1 MPFQSGKQRRYL
13 WANEPEIAR
22 DWTNKYGSRIRRDNG
37 GIMHQFENYAHD
49 DGNNVSVPRSFQAR
63 PNTEQ
68 VNLAYITP
76 EEEGILQMLKPDTP
90 HIGPMNV
97 PNYDA
102 RDARGNFGTSGQ
114 HDAPTA
120 GDVAAGVGSTTGGG
134 AGDTRIGTIKQDI
147 QKVNRGIRP
156 AGYNV
161 NQFQNNNAVNRNRN
175 RFSNIVG
182 KLRGWNPIT
191 NDWNTQKQYEDART
205 KRQDRSRIDRLRKTR
220 DYGKYANDPEG
231 WRASDLSG
239 RLTGLEKN
247 VFGKDYVDYG
257 RNRLQARDLKALRDK
272 QALTSQLSTPNRSL
286 GQIVMDARRNNP
298 VNLNPTWDAH
308 RNMTHANAPQSIKD
322 FYTNSFRSRYDDQ
335 GLASLNNQ
343 WSGPQIQQ
351 AKTYGLQDLKNLGA
365 GYEGWFESTQDPNKQ
380 LQAIQDYYDE
390 ATKYKSSGLGQDQTP
405 AAVRD
410 YVERMGKQAFSGVPE
425 IDMGM
430 VPQDFLSEDIDFTN
444 QKSPLS
450 YDWQI

>member
-1 MPFQSGKQRRYL
+1 MPFQSEKQRRYL

-22 DWTNKYGSRIRRDNG
+22 EWTDRYGARGG

-182 KLRGWNPIT
+182 RLRGWNPIT
-191 NDWNTQKQYEDART
+191 NDWNTQDEYNKART
-205 KRQDRSRIDRLRKTR
+205 KRQNRSRIDRLRKTR
-220 DYGKYANDPEG
+220 DYGKYANNPQG
-231 WRASDLSG
+231 WANSTLSG

-257 RNRLQARDLKALRDK
+257 RTALKARDLKALRDQ
-272 QALTSQLSTPNRSL
+272 QALTNKLSAKDFINLDQSISASGYKPRSFMENLQSKYPGAKPAGLNKEQIDFLNAINTQNKAVGYSGLSTTHKSERNPDWMAGAFFENTSPTDVWGSIQSLNPKSRSL
-286 GQIVMDARRNNP
+286 GFTGLNFDPDKIVSGDTSTYAQP
-298 VNLNPTWDAH
+298 SEVTGYI
-308 RNMTHANAPQSIKD
+308 QSLSPEDQTYSWGLRKNEEGVD
-322 FYTNSFRSRYDDQ
+322 YTDLAKG
-335 GLASLNNQ
+335 GLASL
-343 WSGPQIQQ
+343 WP
-351 AKTYGLQDLKNLGA
+351 
-365 GYEGWFESTQDPNKQ
+365 
-380 LQAIQDYYDE
+380 
-390 ATKYKSSGLGQDQTP
+390 
-405 AAVRD
+405 R
-410 YVERMGKQAFSGVPE
+410 
-425 IDMGM
+425 
-430 VPQDFLSEDIDFTN
+430 
-444 QKSPLS
+444 
-450 YDWQI
+450 

>member
-1 MPFQSGKQRRYL
+1 MPFKSGKQRRYL

-22 DWTNKYGSRIRRDNG
+22 EWTDRYGARGG

-102 RDARGNFGTSGQ
+102 RDARGNFATSGQ

-182 KLRGWNPIT
+182 RLRGWNPIT

-205 KRQDRSRIDRLRKTR
+205 HRRNTKRISNILGREAPWTEHTLKNLDKLGYKGDLSKSRLGTTR
-220 DYGKYANDPEG
+220 TTRAIQNDPDYL
-231 WRASDLSG
+231 SDMD
-239 RLTGLEKN
+239 TG
-247 VFGKDYVDYG
+247 YA
-257 RNRLQARDLKALRDK
+257 RTHLQSLANK
-272 QALTSQLSTPNRSL
+272 QALTNKLSAKDF
-286 GQIVMDARRNNP
+286 I
-298 VNLNPTWDAH
+298 NLD
-308 RNMTHANAPQSIKD
+308 QSISASGYKPRSWMENLQSKYPGAKPAAAVKPD
-322 FYTNSFRSRYDDQ
+322 FLKQQSWYNSPLKLKTNLAGMVDPDVATFKSQIKGPLTISQYLSLSKQGLVPESQKERFEKQVLEAIKKSGGFGETFQKNWSTGVVEPTFEGGILDIDESKLQEKEAEKYLEVAEG
-335 GLASLNNQ
+335 GLASL
-343 WSGPQIQQ
+343 WP
-351 AKTYGLQDLKNLGA
+351 
-365 GYEGWFESTQDPNKQ
+365 
-380 LQAIQDYYDE
+380 
-390 ATKYKSSGLGQDQTP
+390 
-405 AAVRD
+405 R
-410 YVERMGKQAFSGVPE
+410 
-425 IDMGM
+425 
-430 VPQDFLSEDIDFTN
+430 
-444 QKSPLS
+444 
-450 YDWQI
+450 